1 MEKQLTPTTK
11 NICSGLCCTKIEH
24 FGVNIGKNQ
33 ILQNVNIHI
42 HCGELTALIG
52 PNGAGKST
60 LFKAMLGELSH
71 TGELKYLSSTGRHN
85 GHPIIGYV
93 PQTLSLDRSSPA
105 NVMDLFMASGSRRPA
120 WLPATQK
127 TKHQIIGYL
136 ERTGAGYLVDR
147 RLGALSGGELQ
158 RVLLAM
164 ALQPIPDLLLLDEPV
179 TGVDQNGLKAFY
191 DQVSSLRAM
200 YDLSI
205 IMVTHDLDL
214 IPAYADRVVLL
225 NKTVLAAGAPNE
237 VFSSKAFYN
246 AFPAHYQSTHKTM
259 TRASSETKAKADSKY
274 TIEEI
279 VGIKKNKNGA
289 ACDRLDPTFAEH
301 DNKRKLFIPRTF
313 FHDTNST
320 KRKSST

>member
-33 ILQNVNIHI
+33 ILHDVNIHI

-60 LFKAMLGELSH
+60 LFKAMLGEMSH
-71 TGELKYLSSTGRHN
+71 TGDLKYLSATGRHN

-93 PQTLSLDRSSPA
+93 PQTLSLDKSSPA
-105 NVMDLFMASGSRRPA
+105 NVMDLFMASGSTRPA

-127 TKHQIIGYL
+127 TKKDIVGYL
-136 ERTGAGYLVDR
+136 DRTGAGYLVDR

-179 TGVDQNGLKAFY
+179 SGVDQNGLKAFY
-191 DQVSSLRAM
+191 EQVSSLRAM

-214 IPAYADRVVLL
+214 IPNHADRVVLL
-225 NKTVLAAGAPNE
+225 NKTVLAAGAPHE
-237 VFSSKAFYN
+237 VFSSKAFYDS
-246 AFPAHYQSTHKTM
+246 FPAHYQSTHNPLNQGFSAEKQ
-259 TRASSETKAKADSKY
+259 KLDSKF
-274 TIEEI
+274 TIEEV
-279 VGIKKNKNGA
+279 VGIRKNKNGDT
-289 ACDRLDPTFAEH
+289 CDWLEPSSTGMNSKWNTFKSH
-301 DNKRKLFIPRTF
+301 KF
-313 FHDTNST
+313 FHGQNSS